1 MSEGGSNGDSQ
12 DDGGGAHHFRTVLL
26 VRHGESVWN
35 AERRIQGQSG
45 SGLTA
50 RGHEQVAATA
60 AHVASEHPNATVV
73 VSDLQRTVETVAP
86 LEALLGIEAVRDE
99 RLRERNFGRWEGLL
113 SSEVAEQEPERF
125 QRWADGEQVVP
136 EVGGESD
143 ETLAARSAD
152 VVLDLLDGVP
162 HEGTL
167 VCVTHGGVVHHGT
180 HRLVGLPKGSLGGVA
195 NAGVTRLC
203 AVGRPSQDG
212 FRIWLDAWNGDS
224 HLPADLRTRVG
235 GTPNTSDPDADDEP
249 DDVARAPEPP
259 PVGT

>member
-1 MSEGGSNGDSQ
+1 MTHSD
-12 DDGGGAHHFRTVLL
+12 GAHLFRTVLL

-50 RGHEQVAATA
+50 RGHRQVAETA
-60 AHVASEHPNATVV
+60 RHVAAEHPGATVV
-73 VSDLQRTVETVAP
+73 VSDLQRTIETVAP
-86 LEALLGIEAVRDE
+86 LEALLDVEAARDE
-99 RLRERNFGRWEGLL
+99 RLRERHFGRWEGLL
-113 SSEVAEQEPERF
+113 STEVAEREPERF

-143 ETLAARSAD
+143 EQLAERSAG

-195 NAGVTRLC
+195 NAGITRLC
-203 AVGRPSQDG
+203 SVGRPGEDG
-212 FRIWLDAWNGDS
+212 FRIWLDSWNSDG
-224 HLPADLRTRVG
+224 HLPAALRTRVG
-235 GTPNTSDPDADDEP
+235 GTPNTSDPGADEGR
-249 DDVARAPEPP
+249 DDTPEPP
-259 PVGT
+259 PVGR